1 MTVALFAFTDALVET
16 YESCLT
22 LAVLDL
28 VSVPPANP
36 GSSKQNKKEEPG
48 D

>member
-22 LAVLDL
+22 LAVLR
-28 VSVPPANP
+28 A
-36 GSSKQNKKEEPG
+36 GHR
-48 D
+48 